1 MKQANYMGEADGKIG
16 LKFWGVRG
24 STPCANNENM
34 HYGGN
39 TTCFQ
44 VLLPGSNDY
53 LIIDSGTGIRNLG
66 NEIEKKGTRINAH
79 IFLTHPHWD
88 HIQGFPFFKPIYQS
102 GNKISVH
109 LPLQKDGN
117 CRKILS
123 GHMIKTYFPVTPEM
137 LAADIDYVTQES
149 ERKAYAGFEVEFM
162 LVNHPTNTAAYK
174 IRSGGREIIFCPDNE
189 LQPASDRTNT
199 VFYEQLKKFVS
210 GADVLIHDGQ
220 YNRESYRNR
229 KNWGHSAW
237 EEVVEFVREC
247 DVKQLYLTHHDPD
260 SDDPYLSE
268 VDHMIRETYAK
279 YFDRI
284 QLARESELI
293 HI

>member
-1 MKQANYMGEADGKIG
+1 MGEADGKIG
-16 LKFWGVRG
+16 IKFWGVRG
-24 STPCANNENM
+24 STPCANTENM

-44 VLLPGSNDY
+44 VLLPGTNDY

-66 NEIEKKGTRINAH
+66 NEIENMVKNIKAH

-137 LAADIDYVTQES
+137 LAADIDYVTQEFG
-149 ERKAYAGFEVEFM
+149 RKAYSGFDVEFM
-162 LVNHPTNTAAYK
+162 LANHPTNTAVYK
-174 IRSGGREIIFCPDNE
+174 IHAGGREIIFCPDNE
-189 LQPASDRTNT
+189 LQPVADRANT
-199 VFYEQLKKFVS
+199 AFYEQLKKFFN

-220 YNRESYRNR
+220 YSRESYKER

-237 EEVVEFVREC
+237 EEVVEFARKC
-247 DVKQLYLTHHDPD
+247 NIKQLYLTHHDPD

-268 VDHMIRETYAK
+268 VDHAIRETYVQD
-279 YFDRI
+279 FDRI
-284 QLARESELI
+284 QLARESEFI